1 VTFGF
6 LGYWYGTSKVQRQSS
21 QSTAKKRRLTMADK
35 FSNFHVKAFMSVTK
49 CSYTQAVIA
58 WETYF
63 EQSMVSPACFV
74 GNWMK
79 KWSEQ
84 TIEDFMVVK

>member
-1 VTFGF
+1 
-6 LGYWYGTSKVQRQSS
+6 
-21 QSTAKKRRLTMADK
+21 MADK